1 MVDKKEETVHDI
13 KTTGLNNPVTNV
25 LTHNSFDTYL
35 VLIFSDLNK
44 TQINTI

>member
-1 MVDKKEETVHDI
+1 MVDKLEETVHHI
-13 KTTGLNNPVTNV
+13 KTPGLNNPVTHI

-35 VLIFSDLNK
+35 VSIFSDLNK